1 MSHTRARRWEHK
13 ACWGGGSSSLWR
25 ICTPDGRDPHG
36 YTEALCLRVTG
47 NGKERELG
55 VGDGQIIQVKGQ
67 DEDFPDG
74 TNLFKHDKS
83 GDSEVK

>member
-1 MSHTRARRWEHK
+1 M
-13 ACWGGGSSSLWR
+13 
-25 ICTPDGRDPHG
+25 
-36 YTEALCLRVTG
+36 TG

-55 VGDGQIIQVKGQ
+55 VEDGQIIQVKGQ

>member
-1 MSHTRARRWEHK
+1 M
-13 ACWGGGSSSLWR
+13 
-25 ICTPDGRDPHG
+25 
-36 YTEALCLRVTG
+36 TG

-67 DEDFPDG
+67 DVDFPDG
-74 TNLFKHDKS
+74 TNLFRHDKS